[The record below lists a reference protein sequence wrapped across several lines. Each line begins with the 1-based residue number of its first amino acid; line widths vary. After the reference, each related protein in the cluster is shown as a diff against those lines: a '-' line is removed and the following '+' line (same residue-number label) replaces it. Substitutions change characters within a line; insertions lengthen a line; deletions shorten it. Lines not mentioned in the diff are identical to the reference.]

1 MKYLLSVVHCTE
13 SLMLISDHHESFKGH
28 MLRASY
34 VIPTR
39 EMRLKKSTLEA
50 KTNDGEKK
58 AV

>member
-1 MKYLLSVVHCTE
+1 
-13 SLMLISDHHESFKGH
+13 MLISDHHESFKGH

-34 VIPTR
+34 VIPTE